1 MAFNV
6 INNVAIRGISACVPK
21 RIEENLGLDVF
32 RPGEAERVIAQT
44 GIARKHV
51 VEPGTEMAELAEKA
65 FDKLMQELQWEN
77 ETLDLLIIVSS
88 SGDYP
93 IPSTAN
99 VLHGR
104 LNLPESCFVFDV
116 HQGCTGW
123 LAGIHIA
130 GSLLS
135 AGHMKRA
142 MMICGDLNTILNSPK
157 DKECRPLFGDSCT
170 ATALEFDENAPQIE
184 FENGSRGA
192 DFEAIMT
199 PEGGYHHPLDEHSL
213 EYKEFGENMLR
224 RGIDCRMDGMG
235 VFGFA
240 LSVAP
245 KSFNALC
252 EHFNIDKEQMDY
264 YLFHQANQY
273 MNEKIRK
280 KLKLDAEKVPYSLQD
295 FGNNAGSSIPI
306 TIVTQCRSD
315 YANKKLNS
323 IACAFGVGLA
333 WSSMHF
339 VTDHIACPE
348 LILY

>member
-1 MAFNV
+1 MAFN
-6 INNVAIRGISACVPK
+6 IIKSVAIRGISACVPQQ
-21 RIEENLGLDVF
+21 IEENIDLDVF
-32 RPGEAERVIAQT
+32 RPGEAERVISQT

-51 VEPGTEMAELAEKA
+51 VIPGTELADLAEMA
-65 FDKLMQELQWEN
+65 FDKLMQELKWDKES
-77 ETLDLLIIVSS
+77 LDLLIVVSS
-88 SGDYP
+88 IGDYL

-104 LNLPESCFVFDV
+104 LNLPESCFVFDIR
-116 HQGCTGW
+116 QGCTGW
-123 LAGIHIA
+123 VAGMQIA

-135 AGHMKRA
+135 NGKMRRA
-142 MMICGDLNTILNSPK
+142 IMLCGELNTILNSPK
-157 DKECRPLFGDSCT
+157 DKECRPLFGDSCS
-170 ATALEFDENAPQIE
+170 ATALEFDERAPQME
-184 FENGSRGA
+184 FENGSRGTE
-192 DFEAIMT
+192 FEAIMT
-199 PEGGYHHPLDEHSL
+199 PEGGNHHPFNEHSL
-213 EYKEFGENMLR
+213 DYKEFGENMLR

-252 EHFNIDKEQMDY
+252 EHFNIDKDQMDY

-280 KLKLDAEKVPYSLQD
+280 KLKLDAEKVPYSLRD
-295 FGNNAGSSIPI
+295 FGNNAGSSIPV
-306 TIVTQCRSD
+306 TIVSQCNKD
-315 YANKKLNS
+315 YTSKKLNS

-333 WSSMHF
+333 WGSMHF
-339 VTDHIACPE
+339 VTDHIVCPE

>member
-6 INNVAIRGISACVPK
+6 VNNVAIRGISVCVP
-21 RIEENLGLDVF
+21 RNIEENVSLNVF

-51 VEPGTEMAELAEKA
+51 VVPGTELGDLAEKA
-65 FDKLMQELQWEN
+65 FTRLIEDLKWEK
-77 ETLDLLIIVSS
+77 ESIDLLVVVSS
-88 SGDYP
+88 VGDYI

-104 LNLPESCFVFDV
+104 LGLPESCFVFDIR
-116 HQGCTGW
+116 QGCSGW
-123 LAGIHIA
+123 LSGVQVV
-130 GSLLS
+130 GSLVSGGNL
-135 AGHMKRA
+135 KRA
-142 MMICGDLNTILNSPK
+142 ILLCGELNTILNSPR
-157 DKECRPLFGDSCT
+157 DKECRPLFGDSCS
-170 ATALEFDENAPQIE
+170 ATALEFDLEAPAIQ

-192 DFEAIMT
+192 EFKAIMT
-199 PEGGYHHPLDEHSL
+199 PEGGNHHPFDEHSAVFE
-213 EYKEFGENMLR
+213 EYGENMYR
-224 RGIDCRMDGMG
+224 RGVDCHMDGMG

-252 EHFNIDKEQMDY
+252 EHFGLEVDSMDY
-264 YLFHQANQY
+264 CLFHQANQY
-273 MNEKIRK
+273 LNEKIRK
-280 KLKLDAEKVPYSLQD
+280 KLKLDPVKVPYSLQD
-295 FGNNAGSSIPI
+295 FGNNAGASIPV
-306 TIVTQCRSD
+306 TIVSQCHKDFETKR
-315 YANKKLNS
+315 LNN

-339 VTDHIACPE
+339 VTDRIICPE